1 MTRPTDKQQQEEQ
14 PYNTA
19 DTERGG
25 KIAEGQGNGKE
36 GGGETKSINIAEAR
50 LPQLSR
56 YMQQTITLSKEECR
70 SYMEWN
76 N

>member
-1 MTRPTDKQQQEEQ
+1 MTRPTNKQQQEEQ
-14 PYNTA
+14 LYNTA

-25 KIAEGQGNGKE
+25 KIAAGGGE
-36 GGGETKSINIAEAR
+36 GGAGETKSINIAEAR